1 MFARRLLKWVA
12 FPLLTLAWLPLV
24 VDEIVWH
31 FEQTDAVAAFGVVW
45 LGWVAIPATLVCA
58 VPLAIMW
65 LRSVKRK
72 IDSIEPKHS
81 R

>member
-1 MFARRLLKWVA
+1 M
-12 FPLLTLAWLPLV
+12 AWLPVV

-31 FEQTDAVAAFGVVW
+31 FEQTDAVAAFGVFW
-45 LGWVAIPATLVCA
+45 LRWVAGPATFVCA
-58 VPLAIMW
+58 VPLMVMW
-65 LRSVKRK
+65 LRSAKRK